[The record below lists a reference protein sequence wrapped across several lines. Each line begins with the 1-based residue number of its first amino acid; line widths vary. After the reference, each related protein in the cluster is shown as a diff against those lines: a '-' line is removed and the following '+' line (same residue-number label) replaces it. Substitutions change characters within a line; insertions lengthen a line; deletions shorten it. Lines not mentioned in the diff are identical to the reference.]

1 MMILC
6 VGLLLSFNWFISVSN
21 AGQPASSVTKS
32 PHKDIPDIDH
42 VSDNEENPTTT
53 SIPASTDVDN
63 QSLPNS
69 NTIDNDFPVD
79 SNLLAKDDNPL
90 TESKKDK

>member
-1 MMILC
+1 MILC

-21 AGQPASSVTKS
+21 AGQPASTTTKS
-32 PHKDIPDIDH
+32 PHDDIPDTGH
-42 VSDNEENPTTT
+42 VSDNKEKPTTT
-53 SIPASTDVDN
+53 SILSSTDVDN

-69 NTIDNDFPVD
+69 NSIDNDSPVD